1 MRKRRKGARPA
12 RGTGAQRSRAAAK
25 ARAISAFGPISQHQ
39 KGTHLGDE
47 GLKALEEL
55 VIRGFLRRARA
66 GRRRQHAVP
75 NRVRWLSRHRTRA
88 QRTCRPIT
96 YTSQSIGTT
105 SAKAAAAVVPSKGS
119 IDSAREKH
127 QAGRR
132 SATVAERG
140 RDALMVSSW
149 LWCNDVAGPR
159 GAGRPVGA
167 GGVPRTHVECQAP
180 HPDVQVRH
188 AGAALHRG
196 GLCAAAIDVDSAAP
210 GSASPTRGG
219 G

>member
-1 MRKRRKGARPA
+1 
-12 RGTGAQRSRAAAK
+12 
-25 ARAISAFGPISQHQ
+25 
-39 KGTHLGDE
+39 
-47 GLKALEEL
+47 
-55 VIRGFLRRARA
+55 
-66 GRRRQHAVP
+66 
-75 NRVRWLSRHRTRA
+75 
-88 QRTCRPIT
+88 
-96 YTSQSIGTT
+96 
-105 SAKAAAAVVPSKGS
+105 
-119 IDSAREKH
+119 
-127 QAGRR
+127 
-132 SATVAERG
+132 
-140 RDALMVSSW
+140 MVSSW

-159 GAGRPVGA
+159 GAGRPIGA